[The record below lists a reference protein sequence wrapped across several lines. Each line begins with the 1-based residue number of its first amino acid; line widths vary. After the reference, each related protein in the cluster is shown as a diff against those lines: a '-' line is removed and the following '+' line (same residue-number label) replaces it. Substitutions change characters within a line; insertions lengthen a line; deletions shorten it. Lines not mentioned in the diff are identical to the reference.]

1 MIYGTPAPLLTLC
14 PSTFS
19 AASPECG
26 RTLLSLLATLSAALP
41 AVFASI
47 TVVVLAALLTATAQA
62 QDATSTD
69 GICGRTEQVRTAL
82 LAQIPGVDTCGAVT
96 DAHLAAITGLLD
108 LSETSLPSL
117 QAGDFDGLTGL
128 TKLYLSRTG
137 LETLPAGVFSDLT
150 SLKNLLLE
158 SNELVTLP
166 PRVFEDLTVLYELR
180 LHSNQLKALRED
192 VFASLSN
199 LRTLDLEFNE
209 LPTLPTGVFSGLRLI
224 FLGLESNELRTLRA
238 GMFTGLNV
246 ETLDL
251 SHNDTSSVA
260 PETFNDLS
268 WLKHL
273 DLGYNQLETLPTG
286 VLDGLTNLLVLWLEE
301 NPGTDF
307 TFTMSVERK
316 PGTNNA
322 VVTVPQGAPFDM
334 TTTIS
339 ASGGALPEGV
349 TSVTV
354 ATGRTR
360 SDEIA
365 ITPLDG
371 ATVSLGP
378 APSVPSNPLRGGA
391 IRFRGLTTAVGP
403 PVTFSTPTTT
413 TAPEIMSQGPFEVTE
428 NQARVTRL
436 TARDTDA
443 GDEVTGWAIA
453 GGADRSQ
460 FTVASDSGELSFRE
474 APDYEVPT
482 DVASSD
488 PPSGAED
495 NEYIVVV
502 RVTSGAGDRELT
514 AEQPIRVRVTNEN
527 EPPRAPEATLFSGAG
542 RDSLTVSWAEPENTG
557 PPITDYDVQYR
568 TGSDAYQEWPHTGQD
583 RTATITGLNIDTA
596 YQVQVRAG
604 NDEGTGDWSEP
615 GEGRTIAPLTVQMT
629 PSTPPPVEAPFA
641 MRFSFSEE
649 VSGFTSDDIATQQE
663 PPCTNSENNPVSCNP
678 SFTAL
683 QTTDDRVFTTIV
695 APQTEGV
702 AHNYTLTI
710 SVSANRVTSVVD
722 NKPNEAATIAVRV
735 GPPGV
740 TVPISSIGLAANSG
754 NGWVALG
761 WNAPENTGG
770 SAIIRYEYRVAES
783 GGKFSAW
790 MRVDP
795 GERSATV
802 PNLTNGREY
811 VFEVRGVNALGYGP
825 VETAMSTPIKSGP
838 GPIGPGGPVDT
849 ITVADAPSNL
859 VADGGDAAVTLT
871 WDAPE
876 ADGGAA
882 ITDYQ
887 YGINGRGWTSIGSTL
902 TTHTVTGLVNDTVY
916 VFQVRAVNAVGRS
929 QPSDPVEATPR
940 MPVALDFAH
949 FANGTGI
956 TSEMVLVNVAPRPL
970 RPAIYFYDRGGHL
983 IDPDSVVD
991 LTGDLK
997 VTEDGSLS
1005 ALTEMEPLGAL
1016 TISTHGRGELA
1027 SGSVK
1032 VVSDGPLGGV
1042 LRFDLPGIGV
1052 AGVGA
1057 SPPVQDA
1064 IFPARRQAGGIRTAA
1079 ALHNLGAEAMGVNC
1093 RLMSGG
1099 VALEEAEI
1107 HHRARQGTV
1116 HRHRRRDGCCGAYLQ
1131 HAFGGAGGP
1140 DGRRKQADD
1149 SGLCAFRQ
1157 RDLDHRSGVRESV
1170 HRGER
1175 SRPHPLSYGHPS
1187 EPPRYLFLRHRGRA
1201 RGRRIGGGPH
1211 GRSGGHRGRRSDGP
1225 NGDGAAGSATI
1236 STHGRG
1242 ALVSGSVRVVS
1253 DGPIGGMLRFEHPA
1267 LGVAGVGAS
1276 PPVSD
1281 ALFPVRRQAGGIT
1294 TGVALH
1300 NLESSPGLLRCDL
1313 MREGVLLDAASI
1325 PLEANGQ
1332 TAWLIDQAFPSADTS
1347 DFAGSV
1353 RCDAVGEGLF
1363 SAVALEMDPG
1373 NRIFTTL
1380 PVVPVEERMD
1390 RE

>member
-1 MIYGTPAPLLTLC
+1 MIGTPNHRR
-14 PSTFS
+14 PSIFS
-19 AASPECG
+19 AAFPGCR
-26 RTLLSLLATLSAALP
+26 RTFLSLLAALSAALP
-41 AVFASI
+41 AVFAAV

-96 DAHLAAITGLLD
+96 DAHLAAITGKLD
-108 LSETSLPSL
+108 LSGTSLPSL

-128 TKLYLSRTG
+128 TKLYMSRTG

-166 PRVFEDLTVLYELR
+166 PGVFEDLTVLHELR

-199 LRTLDLEFNE
+199 LRILDLEFNE

-260 PETFNDLS
+260 PETFNGLS

-273 DLGYNQLETLPTG
+273 DLDYNQLETLPVG
-286 VLDGLTNLLVLWLEE
+286 VLDGLTNLLALWLEE

-460 FTVASDSGELSFRE
+460 FTVASDSRELSFRE

-514 AEQPIRVRVTNEN
+514 AEQPIRVRVTDEN
-527 EPPRAPEATLFSGAG
+527 EPPRAPEAPLFSGEG

-557 PPITDYDVQYR
+557 PPITGYDVQYR
-568 TGSDAYQEWPHTGQD
+568 TGSDAYQEWPHTGQG

-702 AHNYTLTI
+702 AHNYTVTITVPANTVI
-710 SVSANRVTSVVD
+710 SVAD
-722 NKPNEAATIAVRV
+722 NKPNEAATLQVRIA
-735 GPPGV
+735 PPGV
-740 TVPISSIGLAANSG
+740 TVPISSLGLTANSG
-754 NGWVALG
+754 NGQVTLR
-761 WNAPENTGG
+761 WNVPENTGG
-770 SAIIRYEYRVAES
+770 SAIIRYEYRWTET
-783 GGKFSAW
+783 GGEFSAW
-790 MRVDP
+790 VSVAP
-795 GERSATV
+795 AERAVTV
-802 PNLTNGREY
+802 HNLTNGREY
-811 VFEVRGVNALGYGP
+811 VFEVR
-825 VETAMSTPIKSGP
+825 
-838 GPIGPGGPVDT
+838 
-849 ITVADAPSNL
+849 
-859 VADGGDAAVTLT
+859 
-871 WDAPE
+871 
-876 ADGGAA
+876 
-882 ITDYQ
+882 
-887 YGINGRGWTSIGSTL
+887 
-902 TTHTVTGLVNDTVY
+902 
-916 VFQVRAVNAVGRS
+916 AVNRIGRS
-929 QPSDPVEATPR
+929 QASLPAEATPR
-940 MPVALDFAH
+940 TAVALDFAH

-983 IDPDSVVD
+983 IAPDSVVD

-1005 ALTEMEPLGAL
+1005 ALTEMEPLGVL
-1016 TISTHGRGELA
+1016 TISTHGQGELV

-1042 LRFDLPGIGV
+1042 VRFDLPGIGV

-1057 SPPVQDA
+1057 SPPVRDA

-1107 HHRARQGTV
+1107 PLEANGQASWFIEDTFTTTDTSAFLGSVRCTAPGRGQFTAIAVEMDAAQRIFNTLSVVPVAR
-1116 HRHRRRDGCCGAYLQ
+1116 
-1131 HAFGGAGGP
+1131 AGG
-1140 DGRRKQADD
+1140 RRGETVLDFAHFANGTWITDLVFVNLETQP
-1149 SGLCAFRQ
+1149 SGPPLTPFHTAIPPTRPAIYFYNTEGA
-1157 RDLDHRSGVRESV
+1157 LVAPESV
-1170 HRGER
+1170 VDVTGDLEVT
-1175 SRPHPLSYGHPS
+1175 
-1187 EPPRYLFLRHRGRA
+1187 E
-1201 RGRRIGGGPH
+1201 
-1211 GRSGGHRGRRSDGP
+1211 
-1225 NGDGAAGSATI
+1225 DGALTVQTGMEPLGVLTI

-1242 ALVSGSVRVVS
+1242 ELVSGSVRVVS
-1253 DGPIGGMLRFEHPA
+1253 EGPIGGMLRFDHPD

-1281 ALFPVRRQAGGIT
+1281 ALFPVRRQEGGIT

-1300 NLESSPGLLRCDL
+1300 NLESSPALLLCDL

-1332 TAWLIDQAFPSADTS
+1332 TAWLIDGAFPGADTS

-1380 PVVPVEERMD
+1380 PVVPVPEMPSQ
-1390 RE
+1390 